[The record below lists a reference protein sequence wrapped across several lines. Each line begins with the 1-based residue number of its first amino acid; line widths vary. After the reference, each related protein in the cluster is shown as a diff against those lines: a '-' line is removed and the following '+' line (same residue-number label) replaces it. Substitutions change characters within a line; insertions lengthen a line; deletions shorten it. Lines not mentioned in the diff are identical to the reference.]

1 MIKELE
7 KYGEVLE
14 NVNLKTYNTYHVES
28 ISKYMLFPTT
38 VNNLISMINILR
50 KNNMPY
56 MILGKGSNVIFSDNL
71 HEKVII
77 KLDELNDV
85 KINKRIINV
94 EAGKEIAVLALETA
108 HLNLKGLEWATGIPG
123 TIGGAIVQ
131 NAGAY
136 NSCIF
141 DFVKSVTVLDENNKI
156 RKIDKKDIEYSYR
169 NSMFKHNRNYI
180 ILGAELELQDGNYED
195 SIELINDRKRRR
207 LESQPLEYPS
217 AGSVF
222 RNPEGDFAGHLIEE
236 CGLKGYHINGAYVSE
251 KHANFVINKDNA
263 TGEDVRNLIKYVHD
277 KVLEKYNI
285 DLILEQEFI
294 GWD

>member
-85 KINKRIINV
+85 KIK
-94 EAGKEIAVLALETA
+94 
-108 HLNLKGLEWATGIPG
+108 
-123 TIGGAIVQ
+123 
-131 NAGAY
+131 
-136 NSCIF
+136 
-141 DFVKSVTVLDENNKI
+141 
-156 RKIDKKDIEYSYR
+156 
-169 NSMFKHNRNYI
+169 
-180 ILGAELELQDGNYED
+180 
-195 SIELINDRKRRR
+195 
-207 LESQPLEYPS
+207 
-217 AGSVF
+217 
-222 RNPEGDFAGHLIEE
+222 
-236 CGLKGYHINGAYVSE
+236 
-251 KHANFVINKDNA
+251 
-263 TGEDVRNLIKYVHD
+263 
-277 KVLEKYNI
+277 
-285 DLILEQEFI
+285 
-294 GWD
+294 